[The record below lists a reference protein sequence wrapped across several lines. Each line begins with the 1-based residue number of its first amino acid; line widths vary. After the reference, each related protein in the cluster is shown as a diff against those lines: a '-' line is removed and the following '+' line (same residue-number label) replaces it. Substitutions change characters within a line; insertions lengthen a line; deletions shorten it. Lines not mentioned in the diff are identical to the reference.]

1 MAEEIK
7 KELPE
12 ELPAPLLQFP
22 CEFPMK
28 VVGQKTDD
36 FAEQIVAIV
45 RKHLPDFNA
54 AEVEMKVSG
63 KGNYMSLGI
72 LVDATSQQMLDDLYR
87 DLTAHPLVKF
97 VL

>member
-28 VVGQKTDD
+28 IVGQKTDD
-36 FAEQIVAIV
+36 FAEQIVAIIH
-45 RKHLPDFNA
+45 KHVPSFNP

-72 LVDATSQQMLDDLYR
+72 LVEATSQQMLDDLYR

>member
-1 MAEEIK
+1 MSDEKNTPIT
-7 KELPE
+7 E

-28 VVGQKTDD
+28 VVGQRTDD
-36 FAEQIVAIV
+36 FAQQIVSIIQK
-45 RKHLPDFNA
+45 RDPKFNP
-54 AEVEMKVSG
+54 AEVDMKISG
-63 KGNYMSLGI
+63 KGNYISLGF
-72 LVDATSQQMLDDLYR
+72 LVNATSQEMLDDLYR